1 MSKTKSQKMRKNQK
15 KQKNG
20 RSQNPFSEAPK
31 SVVRVPKVFGF
42 PDRYECSLKYVE
54 EFTFTGTGTT
64 TNQVMRLNS
73 LFDPNLTGTGHQPKY
88 FDQLAAVYGT
98 YIVLSTDFKVKLSNA
113 NANTVRYAIA
123 VSDSAQSSTG
133 VQDLSESK
141 RSVSG
146 FLGLNSGYRS
156 VAEHTGSINMA
167 TLHGDKYVDAQ
178 DNLQATVATS
188 PQDPAYLTVAV
199 ADANLSNAVSVF
211 VEITLDF
218 HCAFKDFTE
227 VGASLIR
234 MREAFSKA
242 CSEKDPFL
250 NKPPWALQKVV
261 ENRAPETLT
270 GTTCSPPQAQSA
282 SQPDLRRRL
291 IEQYMKLT

>member
-15 KQKNG
+15 KQMKG
-20 RSQNPFSEAPK
+20 RKMNPFSEAPK

-54 EFTFTGTGTT
+54 EVTFSGTGTT

-73 LFDPNLTGTGHQPKY
+73 LFDPNFTGVGHQPKY
-88 FDQLAAVYGT
+88 YDQLAAVYGT

-113 NANTVRYAIA
+113 NSNSVRYAIA
-123 VSDSAQSSTG
+123 VSDSAQSVTG

-156 VAEHTGSINMA
+156 VVEHTGSINMA

-178 DNLQATVATS
+178 DNLQATVAAN
-188 PQDPAYLTVAV
+188 PQDPAYLTIAV
-199 ADANLSNAVSVF
+199 ADANLTAAVSVF
-211 VEITLDF
+211 CEITMDF
-218 HCAFKDFTE
+218 HCALKDFTE

-234 MREAFSKA
+234 MRDAFSKA

-250 NKPPWALQKVV
+250 NKPKWLLPRLV
-261 ENRAPETLT
+261 ENQAAETLT
-270 GTTCSPPQAQSA
+270 GTTCSPPQPQSA